1 MTPTSTM
8 PSCRLPLLYLATN
21 RQFLH
26 AEPINTTLTEY
37 QAKENITMEEKIG
50 ILWHR
55 VVGRLTDKS
64 FSDAKVELS
73 SLSHSLAIF
82 FRAMGGDH
90 AIKVQAGGKVKHGA
104 RRALGQILSG
114 GQLKTE
120 MAWVDEESLRLPAL
134 LNIYPDE
141 RLNHNLYLWLTA
153 LCAYNAQK
161 DTHWFI
167 RNQTSTL
174 ELIERFPGLSPL
186 YFELVEAEIVR
197 RPRLSLLDRQDAKQ
211 ERMIRDALRRPG
223 SVLVLPSL
231 QRPPAPIP
239 LWTRPGIAATH
250 RPRPPVSGQEAV
262 ARNQGE
268 QQTDTRRRSAENAEL
283 PSEGNPMLLF
293 RPETILSLTEYAK
306 TDHQTSE
313 DDSDSLCQ
321 IADDLDTIS
330 IAHDD
335 KNISKRLRM
344 DLDIAHADSDA
355 TPLDSGKLLP
365 EWNYKIGA
373 LVPDQC
379 RTIMMPVQIK
389 ENACCTIPKHLQPVL
404 RKLKNSFS
412 MFYPHRMRLRSQP
425 NGDKID
431 VDEYIKFHTD
441 EHTLEPYVYIDT
453 RKRERDISSLLLAD
467 ISLSTDA
474 WAGRN
479 KRVIDVIRESM
490 LIFSSSLSESKDPF
504 SLYGFNSTHRTN
516 VCLYTIKS
524 FDEQFTDTIMRRIDS
539 LEPAAYTRM
548 GAAIRHASEILT
560 HRPSRDRLLLLLTDG
575 KPNDIDY
582 YEGRYGV
589 EDTRMSLIE
598 ARKNGIHVFCVTI
611 DQEAH
616 EYMPYI
622 FGKNNFTVIRNL
634 ADLPARL
641 TLLYHQITQR

>member
-1 MTPTSTM
+1 
-8 PSCRLPLLYLATN
+8 
-21 RQFLH
+21 
-26 AEPINTTLTEY
+26 
-37 QAKENITMEEKIG
+37 MEEKIG
-50 ILWHR
+50 ILWHHII
-55 VVGRLTDKS
+55 GRLTDKS
-64 FSDAKVELS
+64 FNDAKVELS
-73 SLSHSLAIF
+73 SLLHSLAIF

-104 RRALGQILSG
+104 RKTLGQILAG

-120 MAWVDEESLRLPAL
+120 MAWVDEEALRLPAL

-141 RLNHNLYLWLTA
+141 RLNRNLYLWLTA
-153 LCAYNAQK
+153 LCAHNVQK

-167 RNQTSTL
+167 RNQSATL
-174 ELIERFPGLSPL
+174 EVIERFPGLKSL
-186 YFELVEAEIVR
+186 YFELVEAEILR
-197 RPRLSLLDRQDAKQ
+197 RSRLSLLDRQEAEQ
-211 ERMIRDALRRPG
+211 ERMIRAALRRPG
-223 SVLVLPSL
+223 SVITLPPS

-239 LWTRPGIAATH
+239 LWTRPGTATTP
-250 RPRPPVSGQEAV
+250 RPRPPASGQDAV
-262 ARNQGE
+262 TRGQGE

-313 DDSDSLCQ
+313 DDSDSLSQ

-330 IAHDD
+330 IARDN
-335 KNISKRLRM
+335 KNISKKLRM
-344 DLDIAHADSDA
+344 DLDIAHADSDT

-365 EWNYKIGA
+365 EWNYRSGT
-373 LVPDQC
+373 LVADQC
-379 RTIMMPVQIK
+379 RTIMMPVRIK
-389 ENACCTIPKHLQPVL
+389 ENACGNIPKHLQPVL

-412 MFYPHRMRLRSQP
+412 MFYPHRMRLRSQQHG
-425 NGDKID
+425 NEID
-431 VDEYIKFHTD
+431 IDEYIKFHAD
-441 EHTLEPYVYIDT
+441 EYTQEPYIYIDT

-474 WAGRN
+474 WAGTN
-479 KRVIDVIRESM
+479 KCVIDVIRESM

-504 SLYGFNSTHRTN
+504 ALYGFNSTHRTD
-516 VCLYTIKS
+516 VRLYTIKS
-524 FDEQFTDTIMRRIDS
+524 FDEQFNETTIRRIDS

-548 GAAIRHASEILT
+548 GAAIRHATEILS

-575 KPNDIDY
+575 KPNDIDH
-582 YEGRYGV
+582 YEGRYGI

-598 ARKNGIHVFCVTI
+598 AKKRGMHVFCVTI

>member
-1 MTPTSTM
+1 
-8 PSCRLPLLYLATN
+8 
-21 RQFLH
+21 
-26 AEPINTTLTEY
+26 
-37 QAKENITMEEKIG
+37 MEERIG
-50 ILWHR
+50 ILWHHI
-55 VVGRLTDKS
+55 VGRLTDKS
-64 FSDAKVELS
+64 FSDAKVEFS
-73 SLSHSLAIF
+73 SLSHGLAIF

-104 RRALGQILSG
+104 KRTFGQILAG

-120 MAWVDEESLRLPAL
+120 TAWVDEEALRLPAL

-141 RLNHNLYLWLTA
+141 RLNRNLYLWLTA
-153 LCAYNAQK
+153 LCAYNVRK
-161 DTHWFI
+161 ETPWFI

-174 ELIERFPGLSPL
+174 EVIARFPGLKPL

-197 RPRLSLLDRQDAKQ
+197 RPRLSLLDRQDAEQ

-223 SVLVLPSL
+223 SVSVLPPS
-231 QRPPAPIP
+231 QRPPAPVP
-239 LWTRPGIAATH
+239 LWTRPGTATTS
-250 RPRPPVSGQEAV
+250 RPPSPVSEQDPV
-262 ARNQGE
+262 TRNQSA

-330 IAHDD
+330 ITRDNKD
-335 KNISKRLRM
+335 ISKRLRM
-344 DLDIAHADSDA
+344 DLDVAHTESDT

-365 EWNYKIGA
+365 EWNYKTSTLIA
-373 LVPDQC
+373 DQC
-379 RTIMMPVQIK
+379 RTIMTPVHLK
-389 ENACCTIPKHLQPVL
+389 ENAGSTIPEHLQPVL

-412 MFYPHRMRLRSQP
+412 MFYPHRMRLRSQAHG
-425 NGDKID
+425 NEID
-431 VDEYIKFHTD
+431 IDEYIKFHAD
-441 EHTLEPYVYIDT
+441 EHMHEPYVYIDT

-474 WAGRN
+474 WAGNN
-479 KRVIDVIRESM
+479 KCVIDVIRESM
-490 LIFSSSLSESKDPF
+490 LIFSSSLSDSKDPF

-516 VCLYTIKS
+516 VRLYTIKS
-524 FDEQFTDTIMRRIDS
+524 FDEQFSDTIIRRINS

-548 GAAIRHASEILT
+548 GAAIRHATEILT

-575 KPNDIDY
+575 KPNDIDH
-582 YEGRYGV
+582 YEGRYGI

-598 ARKNGIHVFCVTI
+598 ARKHGIHVFCVTI